1 LRTKIINSSI
11 KVDDIVIPV
20 EVFKE
25 FRMDV
30 RTVIRQNKMI
40 IRLPVYYGSTEI
52 KKSIKNAEEWVKGH
66 IDKNAALKKRFEIKE
81 YKSSD
86 ELMINGVKFILEI
99 KESNINNY
107 RAQLDDNIIKISVP
121 FGSDKLERN
130 VALIYLQSK
139 LTGQYFLP
147 EINKRIEALNKK
159 YFNVNIN
166 GVKLKY
172 NKSNWGSRSVRNNIN
187 ISTRLL
193 FAPKDVQDYVFIHEL
208 AHFIEMNHSKRFWD
222 IVRAIMPDYREKELW
237 LKKNGP
243 NCDF

>member
-1 LRTKIINSSI
+1 MRTKIINSSI

-40 IRLPVYYGSTEI
+40 IRLPIYYGSAEI

-66 IDKNAALKKRFEIKE
+66 IDNNAALKKRFEIKE

-86 ELMINGVKFILEI
+86 ELFINGVKFILEL
-99 KESNINNY
+99 KESDISNY
-107 RAQLDDNIIKISVP
+107 KAQLDNNIIKISVP
-121 FGSDKLERN
+121 RESDKRERN
-130 VALIYLQSK
+130 EALIYLQSK
-139 LTGQYFLP
+139 LTGNYFLP
-147 EINKRIEALNKK
+147 EIIKRIEDLNKK

-243 NCDF
+243 KCDF